1 LHVQFRLSSLLVA
14 TVAVAAAAGYGARA
28 SRYVQ
33 SLLAEGDTGRAAV
46 IVFAALL
53 TLVPLAFI
61 LAVRLGQLAIGSRRP
76 EPKQKSQLA
85 EDDQMAES
93 HTDENATLNHAS
105 QRPSMR

>member
-61 LAVRLGQLAIGSRRP
+61 LAVRLGQLAIGKSRRRP
-76 EPKQKSQLA
+76 EPVPPSQPS
-85 EDDQMAES
+85 EDDPVS
-93 HTDENATLNHAS
+93 VCDYS
-105 QRPSMR
+105 QEWERD